1 METNFIKFDLPKEQT
16 SIIKVIG
23 VGGGGSNAVNH
34 MYKQGIT
41 GVDFIVCNTDK
52 QALEISPVPLKVQL
66 GTSLTQGLGAGSIP
80 EMGRNSAIESIDAI
94 RDMLGSN
101 TKMVFITAGMGGGTG
116 TGAAPVIAQTC
127 KEMGILT
134 VGIVTIPF
142 MFEGKRK
149 RAQAEEGLEE
159 LKRNVD
165 CLLVIT
171 NDKLREIY
179 GNLGIGEAFGKADN
193 VLSSAAKSIAE
204 LISLTKHMNVDFN
217 DVNTAMKSSG
227 VALMGSGTAEGDN
240 RALKAIEHALNSPL
254 LNDNDIRGA
263 RFVLLDITS
272 GKTELSMD
280 EFGEIT
286 DLIQEATGNT
296 ADVKIGYGIDESLG
310 EKVHITIIATGFKSG
325 SVNSSLTAAE
335 PEKKYVT
342 LVEEKP
348 VVNQI
353 SSPTENS
360 SLSKTEEPYLKK
372 SEEITMKSE
381 EPVLKSEIKTQA
393 TIEFEIKTPSVEPF
407 IKKEVKSEL
416 PFDQTEKSAQVE
428 VKSEW
433 KETLKTEEPVAV
445 TPKWEEPK
453 TVTPVTPTPIAEVP
467 KTEQPKAEEKK
478 KYYWLDDSL
487 EEEKKSSVENTTS
500 VNETEENITHLS
512 LEEQQKRS
520 SDRFS
525 KIKELSNKLKTP
537 SGLADLESEPAYKR
551 RNVSLLNTP
560 HSSESTVSKYTI
572 SEETDE
578 NGNKTTG
585 LKSNNSFL
593 HDNVD

>member
-34 MYKQGIT
+34 MYRQGIT

-52 QALEISPVPLKVQL
+52 QALDISPVPLKVQL

-94 RDMLGSN
+94 RDMLGAN

-116 TGAAPVIAQTC
+116 TGAAPIIAQTC

-165 CLLVIT
+165 CLLIIT

-193 VLSSAAKSIAE
+193 VLTSAAKSIAE

-296 ADVKIGYGIDESLG
+296 ADVKIGYGIDEALG

-325 SVNSSLTAAE
+325 SVNSSLTTSE

-348 VVNQI
+348 VANQI
-353 SSPTENS
+353 SSPTENI
-360 SLSKTEEPYLKK
+360 LAKTEEPYLKK
-372 SEEITMKSE
+372 EETTWKTE
-381 EPVLKSEIKTQA
+381 APVLKSEIKTQA
-393 TIEFEIKTPSVEPF
+393 TIEFEIKTASEEPF
-407 IKKEVKSEL
+407 MKTAEPV
-416 PFDQTEKSAQVE
+416 AE

-433 KETLKTEEPVAV
+433 KETISSTPLVEQTV
-445 TPKWEEPK
+445 TPSIESVSKVETPINS
-453 TVTPVTPTPIAEVP
+453 TPVTPTPIAEVP
-467 KTEQPKAEEKK
+467 KVETVKTEEKK

-487 EEEKKSSVENTTS
+487 EEEKKSNSTIENSTS
-500 VNETEENITHLS
+500 ESDSEENISHLS
-512 LEEQQKRS
+512 TEEQQKRS

-537 SGLADLESEPAYKR
+537 SGLADLENEPAYKR

-560 HSSESTVSKYTI
+560 HSSESTVSKYTV

>member
-34 MYKQGIT
+34 MYRQGIT

-52 QALEISPVPLKVQL
+52 QALDISPVPLKVQL

-94 RDMLGSN
+94 RDMLGAN

-116 TGAAPVIAQTC
+116 TGAAPIIAQTC

-165 CLLVIT
+165 CLLIIT

-179 GNLGIGEAFGKADN
+179 GNLGIGEVFGKADN
-193 VLSSAAKSIAE
+193 VLTSAAKSIAE

-296 ADVKIGYGIDESLG
+296 ADVKIGYGIDEALG

-325 SVNSSLTAAE
+325 SVNSSLTTSE

-348 VVNQI
+348 VANQI
-353 SSPTENS
+353 SSPTENI
-360 SLSKTEEPYLKK
+360 LAKTEEPYLKK
-372 SEEITMKSE
+372 EETTWKTE
-381 EPVLKSEIKTQA
+381 APVLKSEIKTQA
-393 TIEFEIKTPSVEPF
+393 TIEFEIKTASEEPF
-407 IKKEVKSEL
+407 MKTAEPV
-416 PFDQTEKSAQVE
+416 AE

-433 KETLKTEEPVAV
+433 KETISSTPLVEQTV
-445 TPKWEEPK
+445 TPSIESVSKVETPINS
-453 TVTPVTPTPIAEVP
+453 TPVTPTPIAEVP
-467 KTEQPKAEEKK
+467 KVETVKTEEKK

-487 EEEKKSSVENTTS
+487 EEEKKSNSTIENSTS
-500 VNETEENITHLS
+500 ESDSEENISHLS
-512 LEEQQKRS
+512 TEEQQKRS

-537 SGLADLESEPAYKR
+537 SGLADLENEPAYKR

-560 HSSESTVSKYTI
+560 HSSESTVSKYTV

>member
-1 METNFIKFDLPKEQT
+1 MENNFIKFDLPKEQT

-52 QALEISPVPLKVQL
+52 QALDISPVPLKIQL

-94 RDMLGSN
+94 RDMLGAN

-116 TGAAPVIAQTC
+116 TGAAPIIAQTC

-159 LKRNVD
+159 LTRNVD
-165 CLLVIT
+165 CLLKIN

-193 VLSSAAKSIAE
+193 VLTSAAKSIAE

-254 LNDNDIRGA
+254 LNDHDIRGA

-296 ADVKIGYGIDESLG
+296 ADVKIGYGIDEALG

-325 SVNSSLTAAE
+325 SVNSSLTASE

-348 VVNQI
+348 IVNQI
-353 SSPTENS
+353 SSPTENI
-360 SLSKTEEPYLKK
+360 LVKTDEPYLKK
-372 SEEITMKSE
+372 EETTWKTE
-381 EPVLKSEIKTQA
+381 APVLKSEIKTQA
-393 TIEFEIKTPSVEPF
+393 TIEFEIKTASEEPFMKTVEP
-407 IKKEVKSEL
+407 I
-416 PFDQTEKSAQVE
+416 TE

-433 KETLKTEEPVAV
+433 KETISNTTSQESVTLSSEERIVSKSE
-445 TPKWEEPK
+445 TPINS
-453 TVTPVTPTPIAEVP
+453 TPVTPTPTAEVP
-467 KTEQPKAEEKK
+467 KAETVKTEEKK

-487 EEEKKSSVENTTS
+487 EEEKKSNSTIENSTS
-500 VNETEENITHLS
+500 ESDSEENISHLS

-520 SDRFS
+520 SDRFY

-537 SGLADLESEPAYKR
+537 SGLADLENEPAYKR

-560 HSSESTVSKYTI
+560 HSSESTVSKYTVT
-572 SEETDE
+572 EETDE

>member
-34 MYKQGIT
+34 MYRQGIT

-94 RDMLGSN
+94 RDMLGAN

-116 TGAAPVIAQTC
+116 TGAAPIIAQTC

-325 SVNSSLTAAE
+325 SVNSSLTSSE

-360 SLSKTEEPYLKK
+360 LLKSEEPYLKK
-372 SEEITMKSE
+372 EETTWKTE
-381 EPVLKSEIKTQA
+381 EPVLKSDVKTQA
-393 TIEFEIKTPSVEPF
+393 TIEFEIKTASEEPFMKTVEP
-407 IKKEVKSEL
+407 I
-416 PFDQTEKSAQVE
+416 AE

-433 KETLKTEEPVAV
+433 KEAISSTPVVEQKV
-445 TPKWEEPK
+445 TPSVESVSKIE
-453 TVTPVTPTPIAEVP
+453 TPVTPTPIAETPKVEAP
-467 KTEQPKAEEKK
+467 KTEEKK

-487 EEEKKSSVENTTS
+487 EEEKKSNSTIENSTS
-500 VNETEENITHLS
+500 ESDSEENISHLS

-537 SGLADLESEPAYKR
+537 SGLADLENEPAYKR

-560 HSSESTVSKYTI
+560 HSSESTVSKYTV

>member
-1 METNFIKFDLPKEQT
+1 MDANFIKFDLPKEQS

-34 MYKQGIT
+34 MYKQGIN

-52 QALEISPVPLKVQL
+52 QALEISPVPVKIQL
-66 GTSLTQGLGAGSIP
+66 GGSLTQGLGAGSIP
-80 EMGRNSAIESIDAI
+80 EMGRNAAIESIDMI
-94 RDMLGSN
+94 REMLSNN

-127 KEMGILT
+127 KDMGILT

-159 LKRNVD
+159 LKKNVD

-179 GNLGIGEAFGKADN
+179 GNLSIAEAFGKADN
-193 VLSSAAKSIAE
+193 VLTGAAKSIAE

-217 DVNTAMKSSG
+217 DVNTAMKNSG

-272 GKTELSMD
+272 GKNELTMD

-286 DLIQEATGNT
+286 DLIQEATGNS
-296 ADVKIGYGIDESLG
+296 ADVKIGYGIDETLN
-310 EKVHITIIATGFKSG
+310 EKVHITIIATGFKPG
-325 SVNSSLTAAE
+325 NVHTSVAASE
-335 PEKKYVT
+335 PQKKYVT

-353 SSPTENS
+353 SSPTES
-360 SLSKTEEPYLKK
+360 ILSKAEEPFLKK
-372 SEEITMKSE
+372 TEISSASSQQTVFSND
-381 EPVLKSEIKTQA
+381 EPVLKSELVKPQA
-393 TIEFEIKTPSVEPF
+393 SIEFEISTTAE
-407 IKKEVKSEL
+407 
-416 PFDQTEKSAQVE
+416 EKSTPAQLTIE
-428 VKSEW
+428 S
-433 KETLKTEEPVAV
+433 
-445 TPKWEEPK
+445 
-453 TVTPVTPTPIAEVP
+453 PIAEVKPEWKAPVAETTSLPVIETP
-467 KTEQPKAEEKK
+467 KTEDVKSEISSTPVSNISSTPVNEVPKTEEKK

-487 EEEKKSSVENTTS
+487 EEEKKTVENTTDTES
-500 VNETEENITHLS
+500 EENIAHLS
-512 LEEQQKRS
+512 HEEQQKRS
-520 SDRFS
+520 ADRFS
-525 KIKELSNKLKTP
+525 KIKELSSKLKTP
-537 SGLADLESEPAYKR
+537 SGLADLENEPAYKR
-551 RNVSLLNTP
+551 RNVTLLNTP
-560 HSSESTVSKYTI
+560 HSSESTVSKYTV

>member
-94 RDMLGSN
+94 RDMLGAN

-116 TGAAPVIAQTC
+116 TGAAPIIAQTC

-325 SVNSSLTAAE
+325 SVTSSLTTAE

-353 SSPTENS
+353 SSPTEN
-360 SLSKTEEPYLKK
+360 LVSKTEEPYLKK
-372 SEEITMKSE
+372 EETSWKTE
-381 EPVLKSEIKTQA
+381 EPVLKSEVKTQA
-393 TIEFEIKTPSVEPF
+393 TIEFEIKTPSEEPFMKTVEP
-407 IKKEVKSEL
+407 I
-416 PFDQTEKSAQVE
+416 AE

-433 KETLKTEEPVAV
+433 KETVSNSSLQQNVILSSEERSVSKSE
-445 TPKWEEPK
+445 TPI
-453 TVTPVTPTPIAEVP
+453 TSTPVTPTPIAEVP
-467 KTEQPKAEEKK
+467 KTETPKTEEKK

-487 EEEKKSSVENTTS
+487 EEEKKSNSTIENSTS
-500 VNETEENITHLS
+500 ESDSEENISHLS

-537 SGLADLESEPAYKR
+537 SGLADLENEPAYKR

>member
-94 RDMLGSN
+94 RDMLGAN

-116 TGAAPVIAQTC
+116 TGAAPIIAQTC

-325 SVNSSLTAAE
+325 SVSSSLTTAE

-353 SSPTENS
+353 SSPTEN
-360 SLSKTEEPYLKK
+360 LVSKTEEPYLKK
-372 SEEITMKSE
+372 EETSWKTE
-381 EPVLKSEIKTQA
+381 EPVLKSEVKTQA
-393 TIEFEIKTPSVEPF
+393 TIEFEIKTPSEEPFMKTVEP
-407 IKKEVKSEL
+407 I
-416 PFDQTEKSAQVE
+416 AE

-433 KETLKTEEPVAV
+433 KETISSTPVVEQKV
-445 TPKWEEPK
+445 TPSVESVSKIE
-453 TVTPVTPTPIAEVP
+453 TPATPIAEVP
-467 KTEQPKAEEKK
+467 KTETPKTEEKK

-487 EEEKKSSVENTTS
+487 EEEKKSNSTIENSTS
-500 VNETEENITHLS
+500 ESDSEENISHLS

-537 SGLADLESEPAYKR
+537 SGLADLENEPAYKR

>member
-1 METNFIKFDLPKEQT
+1 MENNFIKFDLPKEQS

-34 MYKQGIT
+34 MYKQGIK

-94 RDMLGSN
+94 RDMLGST

-116 TGAAPVIAQTC
+116 TGAAPIIAQTC

-149 RAQAEEGLEE
+149 RAQADEGLEE
-159 LKRNVD
+159 LKKNVD

-193 VLSSAAKSIAE
+193 VLTSAAKSIAE

-227 VALMGSGTAEGDN
+227 VALMGSGTAEGEN

-325 SVNSSLTAAE
+325 SVTSSLVTSE

-353 SSPTENS
+353 SSPTENANS
-360 SLSKTEEPYLKK
+360 SEPFLKK
-372 SEEITMKSE
+372 SEEVVKVS
-381 EPVLKSEIKTQA
+381 EPVLKTEVKPQA
-393 TIEFEIKTPSVEPF
+393 QIEFEIKTA
-407 IKKEVKSEL
+407 
-416 PFDQTEKSAQVE
+416 TEEKISTPEITSGIESWE

-433 KETLKTEEPVAV
+433 KEPVKTEEPVAQTPV
-445 TPKWEEPK
+445 IETPKVE
-453 TVTPVTPTPIAEVP
+453 TISSPVIETPIAEIP
-467 KTEQPKAEEKK
+467 KVEEKK

-487 EEEKKSSVENTTS
+487 EEDKKSTS
-500 VNETEENITHLS
+500 VDNSTSSDTEENISHLS
-512 LEEQQKRS
+512 AEEQHKRS
-520 SDRFS
+520 ADRFS

-537 SGLADLESEPAYKR
+537 SGLADLETEPAYKR

-560 HSSESTVSKYTI
+560 HSSESTVSKFTI

>member
-34 MYKQGIT
+34 MYRQGIT

-94 RDMLGSN
+94 RDMLGAN

-116 TGAAPVIAQTC
+116 TGAAPIIAQTC

-193 VLSSAAKSIAE
+193 VLTSAAKSIAE

-296 ADVKIGYGIDESLG
+296 ADVKIGYGIDEALG

-325 SVNSSLTAAE
+325 TVNSSLTTSE

-342 LVEEKP
+342 LAEEKP

-353 SSPTENS
+353 SSPTENI
-360 SLSKTEEPYLKK
+360 LAKTEEPYLKK
-372 SEEITMKSE
+372 EETTWKTE
-381 EPVLKSEIKTQA
+381 EPVLKSEVKTQA
-393 TIEFEIKTPSVEPF
+393 TIEFEIKTASEEPFMKTVEP
-407 IKKEVKSEL
+407 I
-416 PFDQTEKSAQVE
+416 AE

-433 KETLKTEEPVAV
+433 KETISSTPAVEQTV
-445 TPKWEEPK
+445 TPSIESVSKVETPINS
-453 TVTPVTPTPIAEVP
+453 TPVTPTPMAEVP
-467 KTEQPKAEEKK
+467 KTEAPKTEEKK

-487 EEEKKSSVENTTS
+487 EEEKKSNSTIENSTS
-500 VNETEENITHLS
+500 ESDSEENISHLS

-537 SGLADLESEPAYKR
+537 SGLADLENEPAYKR

-560 HSSESTVSKYTI
+560 HSSESTVSKYTV

>member
-1 METNFIKFDLPKEQT
+1 
-16 SIIKVIG
+16 
-23 VGGGGSNAVNH
+23 
-34 MYKQGIT
+34 
-41 GVDFIVCNTDK
+41 
-52 QALEISPVPLKVQL
+52 LKVQL

-94 RDMLGSN
+94 RDMRGAN

-116 TGAAPVIAQTC
+116 TGAAPIIAQTG

-193 VLSSAAKSIAE
+193 VLTSAAKSIAE

-310 EKVHITIIATGFKSG
+310 EKVHITIIATGFNSG
-325 SVNSSLTAAE
+325 SVNTTQTYSE

-353 SSPTENS
+353 SSPTERL
-360 SLSKTEEPYLKK
+360 LSK
-372 SEEITMKSE
+372 SE
-381 EPVLKSEIKTQA
+381 
-393 TIEFEIKTPSVEPF
+393 
-407 IKKEVKSEL
+407 
-416 PFDQTEKSAQVE
+416 
-428 VKSEW
+428 
-433 KETLKTEEPVAV
+433 
-445 TPKWEEPK
+445 
-453 TVTPVTPTPIAEVP
+453 
-467 KTEQPKAEEKK
+467 
-478 KYYWLDDSL
+478 
-487 EEEKKSSVENTTS
+487 
-500 VNETEENITHLS
+500 
-512 LEEQQKRS
+512 
-520 SDRFS
+520 
-525 KIKELSNKLKTP
+525 
-537 SGLADLESEPAYKR
+537 
-551 RNVSLLNTP
+551 
-560 HSSESTVSKYTI
+560 
-572 SEETDE
+572 
-578 NGNKTTG
+578 
-585 LKSNNSFL
+585 
-593 HDNVD
+593 

>member
-1 METNFIKFDLPKEQT
+1 MENNFIKFDLPKEQT

-52 QALEISPVPLKVQL
+52 QALDISPVPLKIQL

-94 RDMLGSN
+94 RDMLGAN

-116 TGAAPVIAQTC
+116 TGAAPIIAQTC

-149 RAQAEEGLEE
+149 RAQAEEGLAE
-159 LKRNVD
+159 LTRNVD
-165 CLLVIT
+165 CLLKIN

-193 VLSSAAKSIAE
+193 VLTSAAKSIAE

-254 LNDNDIRGA
+254 LNDHDIRGA

-296 ADVKIGYGIDESLG
+296 ADVKIGYGIDEALG

-325 SVNSSLTAAE
+325 SVNSSLTASE

-353 SSPTENS
+353 SSPTENI
-360 SLSKTEEPYLKK
+360 LVKTDEPYLKK
-372 SEEITMKSE
+372 EETTWKTE
-381 EPVLKSEIKTQA
+381 APVLKSEIKTQA
-393 TIEFEIKTPSVEPF
+393 TIEFEIKTASEEPFMKTVEP
-407 IKKEVKSEL
+407 I
-416 PFDQTEKSAQVE
+416 TE

-433 KETLKTEEPVAV
+433 KETISNTTSQESVTLSSEERSVSKSE
-445 TPKWEEPK
+445 TPINS
-453 TVTPVTPTPIAEVP
+453 TPVTPTPIAEVP
-467 KTEQPKAEEKK
+467 KVETVKTEEKK

-487 EEEKKSSVENTTS
+487 EEEKKSNSAIENSTS
-500 VNETEENITHLS
+500 ESDSEENISHLS
-512 LEEQQKRS
+512 TEEQQKRS

-537 SGLADLESEPAYKR
+537 SGLADLENEPAYKR

-560 HSSESTVSKYTI
+560 HSSESTVSKYTVT
-572 SEETDE
+572 EETDE

>member
-1 METNFIKFDLPKEQT
+1 MENNFIKFDLPKEAS

-34 MYKQGIT
+34 MFKQGIT

-52 QALEISPVPLKVQL
+52 QALEISPVPLRIQL
-66 GTSLTQGLGAGSIP
+66 GDSLTQGLGAGSIP
-80 EMGRNSAIESIDAI
+80 EMGRNAAIESIDTV
-94 RDMLGSN
+94 REMLVG

-116 TGAAPVIAQTC
+116 TGAAPIIAQVC
-127 KEMGILT
+127 REMGILT

-149 RAQAEEGLEE
+149 RAQAEEGLEL
-159 LKRNVD
+159 LKQNVD

-179 GNLGIGEAFGKADN
+179 GNLSISESFGKADN
-193 VLSSAAKSIAE
+193 VLTSAAKSIAE

-217 DVNTAMKSSG
+217 DVNTAMKNSG

-254 LNDNDIRGA
+254 LNDNDIQGA
-263 RFVLLDITS
+263 RYVLLDITS
-272 GKTELSMD
+272 GKSELTMD

-310 EKVHITIIATGFKSG
+310 DKVHITIIATGFNSG
-325 SVNSSLTAAE
+325 TGPTLTQQE
-335 PEKKYVT
+335 PEKKYVK
-342 LVEEKP
+342 LEEEKP
-348 VVNQI
+348 VVNKI
-353 SSPTENS
+353 ESPTVSE
-360 SLSKTEEPYLKK
+360 KKWEEPFLKTTTPS
-372 SEEITMKSE
+372 SETKTTTEITNEKPFVKPQS
-381 EPVLKSEIKTQA
+381 S
-393 TIEFEIKTPSVEPF
+393 IEFEIKTPSVEPE
-407 IKKEVKSEL
+407 KTVEPEKESTTL
-416 PFDQTEKSAQVE
+416 FSSPSNWTQTEIPTDSVE
-428 VKSEW
+428 TTVSNESNVSTSVSN
-433 KETLKTEEPVAV
+433 E
-445 TPKWEEPK
+445 TPKVETPK
-453 TVTPVTPTPIAEVP
+453 VEAPVE
-467 KTEQPKAEEKK
+467 KEKK
-478 KYYWLDDSL
+478 KYYWLDDSI
-487 EEEKKSSVENTTS
+487 EEEKSNISNSSGTDISAESNDQ
-500 VNETEENITHLS
+500 IS
-512 LEEQQKRS
+512 LEDQQKVS
-520 SDRFS
+520 MERFS
-525 KIKELSNKLKTP
+525 KIKELSSKLKTP
-537 SGLADLESEPAYKR
+537 SGIAEMENEPAYKR
-551 RNVSLLNTP
+551 RNVTLLNTP
-560 HSSESTVSKYTI
+560 HSSESTVSKFTV

>member
-34 MYKQGIT
+34 MYRQGIT

-52 QALEISPVPLKVQL
+52 QALDISPVPLKVQL

-94 RDMLGSN
+94 RDMLGAN

-116 TGAAPVIAQTC
+116 TGAAPIIAQTC

-165 CLLVIT
+165 CLLIIT

-193 VLSSAAKSIAE
+193 VLTSAAKSIAE

-296 ADVKIGYGIDESLG
+296 ADVKIGYGIDEALG

-325 SVNSSLTAAE
+325 SVNSSLTTSE

-348 VVNQI
+348 VANQI
-353 SSPTENS
+353 SSPTENI
-360 SLSKTEEPYLKK
+360 LAKTEEPYLKK
-372 SEEITMKSE
+372 EETTWKTE
-381 EPVLKSEIKTQA
+381 APVLKSEIKTQA
-393 TIEFEIKTPSVEPF
+393 TIEFEIKTASEEPFMKTVEP
-407 IKKEVKSEL
+407 V
-416 PFDQTEKSAQVE
+416 AE

-433 KETLKTEEPVAV
+433 KETISSTPLVEQTV
-445 TPKWEEPK
+445 TPSIESVSKVETPINS
-453 TVTPVTPTPIAEVP
+453 TPVTPTPIAEVP
-467 KTEQPKAEEKK
+467 KVETVKTEEKK

-487 EEEKKSSVENTTS
+487 EEEKKSNSTIENSTS
-500 VNETEENITHLS
+500 ESDSEENISHLS
-512 LEEQQKRS
+512 TEEQQKRS

-537 SGLADLESEPAYKR
+537 SGLADLENEPAYKR

>member
-1 METNFIKFDLPKEQT
+1 
-16 SIIKVIG
+16 
-23 VGGGGSNAVNH
+23 
-34 MYKQGIT
+34 
-41 GVDFIVCNTDK
+41 
-52 QALEISPVPLKVQL
+52 
-66 GTSLTQGLGAGSIP
+66 
-80 EMGRNSAIESIDAI
+80 MGRNSAIESIDAI
-94 RDMLGSN
+94 RDMLGAN
-101 TKMVFITAGMGGGTG
+101 TKMVFFTAGMGGGTG
-116 TGAAPVIAQTC
+116 TGAAPFIAQTC

-193 VLSSAAKSIAE
+193 VLTSAAKSIAE

-310 EKVHITIIATGFKSG
+310 EKVHITIIATGFNSG
-325 SVNSSLTAAE
+325 SVNTTQTYSE

-353 SSPTENS
+353 SSPTES
-360 SLSKTEEPYLKK
+360 LLSKSEEPYLKK
-372 SEEITMKSE
+372 TDESLTKIE
-381 EPVLKSEIKTQA
+381 EPVLKSEMKSQA
-393 TIEFEIKTPSVEPF
+393 TIEFEIKTASE
-407 IKKEVKSEL
+407 ESSLKSE
-416 PFDQTEKSAQVE
+416 TVE

-433 KETLKTEEPVAV
+433 KETVSSTPEVEKTV
-445 TPKWEEPK
+445 TPSIESVSKSE
-453 TVTPVTPTPIAEVP
+453 TPVTPTPIAEIPKVDAP
-467 KTEQPKAEEKK
+467 KTEEKK

-487 EEEKKSSVENTTS
+487 EEEKKSNSTIENSTS
-500 VNETEENITHLS
+500 ESDSDENISNLS

-551 RNVSLLNTP
+551 RNVNLLNTP
-560 HSSESTVSKYTI
+560 HSSESTVSKYTV